1 MSEKAQGYPVGAVA
15 SQQLMI
21 SKRSGCHSWIS
32 AWWRELKS
40 PLCMIKWNIKGFRGS
55 GHIPWINIRAQIAPS
70 FFMAKMQLSG
80 IIPEAAHQI
89 LQLVCIDAWFWAVK
103 TQMGSMT
110 TSRRTEWVS
119 MWISSQWF
127 IKWGSQMQTSWLW
140 DSVGKYIVLAV
151 IQILT
156 YKLHHV

>member
-1 MSEKAQGYPVGAVA
+1 
-15 SQQLMI
+15 
-21 SKRSGCHSWIS
+21 
-32 AWWRELKS
+32 
-40 PLCMIKWNIKGFRGS
+40 
-55 GHIPWINIRAQIAPS
+55 
-70 FFMAKMQLSG
+70 MAKMQLSG

-127 IKWGSQMQTSWLW
+127 IKWGSQMQTSWL
-140 DSVGKYIVLAV
+140 
-151 IQILT
+151 
-156 YKLHHV
+156 